1 MADYISIADALDEM
15 SSDIR
20 SHMILQHQSHADA
33 AAVWAACTFLMDK
46 WNIFPKFYIHSP
58 ERECGKTTLLEL
70 MEAMVKNPEMAGNV
84 TASAFF
90 RMVELSQP
98 TFLIDEADI
107 TLRNNDQLL
116 AIMNASH
123 RRRTAY
129 KILSDPTNTNGWAPK
144 KWSTWTAQVIAGIG
158 DQADT
163 LMSRSICV
171 NLRRKLISEK
181 VEPVPSDYFERKQPL
196 RDYLEEW
203 SGSVDLGEA
212 FDAIPSGGSDRA
224 KDNWSPLFAVA
235 AHAGGL
241 WPGKIETAYSE
252 MEVVKKSA
260 KSVAIGTELLLDV
273 RRIVNEYQ
281 YEEIAAGYL
290 HNQLLYLEDS
300 DWSQAN
306 YGRNITQKWLSKTL
320 KSYGAETIRRRE
332 ANVYLKSDLNEVF
345 ERYLPSE

>member
-1 MADYISIADALDEM
+1 
-15 SSDIR
+15 
-20 SHMILQHQSHADA
+20 
-33 AAVWAACTFLMDK
+33 
-46 WNIFPKFYIHSP
+46 
-58 ERECGKTTLLEL
+58 
-70 MEAMVKNPEMAGNV
+70 
-84 TASAFF
+84 
-90 RMVELSQP
+90 
-98 TFLIDEADI
+98 
-107 TLRNNDQLL
+107 
-116 AIMNASH
+116 MNASH

-129 KILSDPTNTNGWAPK
+129 KILSDPTNTNGWTPK

-181 VEPVPSDYFERKQPL
+181 VDPVPSNYFERKQPL
-196 RDYLEEW
+196 RDYLEAW

-212 FDAIPSGGSDRA
+212 FEAIPSGGSDRA

-241 WPGKIETAYSE
+241 WPCKIKTAYSE
-252 MEVVKKSA
+252 MEVAKKSA

-273 RRIVNEYQ
+273 RRIVNDCQ

-306 YGRNITQKWLSKTL
+306 YGKNITQKWLSKTL

>member
-1 MADYISIADALDEM
+1 MRKYCSIADALDEM
-15 SSDIR
+15 SDDIQK
-20 SHMILQHQSHADA
+20 HMILQHPCHANA
-33 AAVWAACTFLMDK
+33 AAVWATCTFLMDR

-90 RMVELSQP
+90 RMVEISQP

-107 TLRNNDQLL
+107 TIRNNDQLL

-129 KILSDPTNTNGWAPK
+129 KILSDPTNKNGWTPK

-181 VEPVPSDYFERKQPL
+181 VKPVPSNYFEQKQPL

-203 SGSVDLGEA
+203 SASVRMEALFGE
-212 FDAIPSGGSDRA
+212 IPIGGSDRA
-224 KDNWSPLFAVA
+224 RDNWSSMFAVA
-235 AHAGGL
+235 NEAGGL
-241 WPGKIETAYSE
+241 WPHKIEVAYTE
-252 MEVVKKSA
+252 MEVAKQSI
-260 KSVAIGTELLLDV
+260 KSVSIGTELLSDV
-273 RRIVNEYQ
+273 RRIINKRSCD
-281 YEEIAAGYL
+281 EISASEL
-290 HNQLLYLEDS
+290 RNQLVWLEDS

-306 YGRNITQKWLSKTL
+306 RGKEITQKWLSKTL
-320 KSYGAETIRRRE
+320 KSYGAVTHPKRD
-332 ANVYLKSDLNEVF
+332 ANVYLKSELDDVF
-345 ERYLPSE
+345 ERYLHN